1 MSPFIIESSPTGDP
15 EVNEIIQHVLNGAVV
30 FLDRHFIGMYLDG
43 SLASGDFDQ
52 DSDIDFVVVADED
65 VRGELFENLLYH
77 HKQLA
82 NLPSRWSYQLE
93 GFYVSLPA
101 LRRHDPAHVICP
113 NIERGVGER
122 LKMVT
127 LDQGW
132 DVHRW
137 VLRERGITLAG
148 PDPKTLIDPVPPDRL
163 RQAASA
169 SAPWL
174 HQILAQPGQV
184 GSAGYQS
191 YIVLTLCRTLFTL
204 QTGQVAS
211 KPAAVQWAQANL
223 DPRWSPLIQR
233 AWIDRHDPNHAPS
246 PENMAETLELIRF
259 VLDQSGEAQ

>member
-1 MSPFIIESSPTGDP
+1 MSPFTIESTPTGDP
-15 EVNEIIQHVLNGAVV
+15 AVNEIIQHVLNGAE
-30 FLDRHFIGMYLDG
+30 FILDRHFIAMYLDG

-52 DSDIDFVVVADED
+52 DSDIDFVVVTDED
-65 VRGELFENLLYH
+65 VQGKLFETLRSFHDRLSI
-77 HKQLA
+77 
-82 NLPSRWSYQLE
+82 LPSPWAIQLE
-93 GFYVSLPA
+93 GFYISLPA
-101 LRRHDPAHVICP
+101 LRRHDPAHVVCP
-113 NIERGVGER
+113 NIERGGGER

-137 VLRERGITLAG
+137 VLRERGITLTG

-163 RQAASA
+163 RQAAAA

-174 HQILAQPGQV
+174 RQILAHPAQV
-184 GSAGYQS
+184 TSAGYQS
-191 YIVLTLCRTLFTL
+191 YIVLTLCRILYTLR
-204 QTGQVAS
+204 TGQVAS

-223 DPRWSPLIQR
+223 DARWSPLIER
-233 AWIDRHDPNHAPS
+233 AWIDRHSPNHAPS